1 MTGIHPLS
9 TELVHRIAAGEVI
22 DSPAAAVRELLD
34 NAIDAHATRIVVA
47 LWPDDWRIQVS
58 DNGDGLSWPDL
69 QQAATPHTTS
79 KLRNGDLAE
88 IITLGFRG
96 EALHSLAQ
104 MGRLELCSRSADE
117 GWRVTYD
124 RQGQVTEVG
133 QVAIASGTIATV
145 DQLFHHWPARRQ
157 ALPSLTQQLR
167 SIQAVIH
174 THALCHPQITW
185 QVYQGERL
193 WFSIAAGVTAQD
205 ILPQILGTIQPGDLR
220 YLKVPFPGK
229 AESIE
234 ILLGLPDRCHRHRPD
249 WVRVAVNGR
258 CVQVSDDNVSALRP
272 LEQAI
277 FSNFRQTLPRHRYP
291 LCFIHLSVAPDQV
304 DWNRHPAKTH
314 IYLRDLEQWRGR
326 VAAAIQEMLQ
336 IPGEAGMGQGQNV
349 QTLVKVAEGKGVY
362 NLQQSAQ
369 SGGSIETEEPL
380 LGLSAIAQLHQ
391 TYILAEHPSGMW
403 LVEQHIAHE
412 RVLYEQLQK
421 DWQLVPLTPPIML
434 SDLSDHQIDRL
445 TRFGLDLEI
454 FGPRLWAVRFA
465 PAALATRSD
474 CKDAL
479 IELSHCPDLEA
490 ALVATACRSALRNGT
505 KLNLSE
511 MQTLL
516 DQWQRT
522 QRPRT
527 CPHGRPIYLSLEE
540 TSLARFFRRHWVIG
554 KSHGI

>member
-1 MTGIHPLS
+1 MC
-9 TELVHRIAAGEVI
+9 VHR
-22 DSPAAAVRELLD
+22 
-34 NAIDAHATRIVVA
+34 
-47 LWPDDWRIQVS
+47 
-58 DNGDGLSWPDL
+58 
-69 QQAATPHTTS
+69 
-79 KLRNGDLAE
+79 
-88 IITLGFRG
+88 
-96 EALHSLAQ
+96 SL
-104 MGRLELCSRSADE
+104 
-117 GWRVTYD
+117 
-124 RQGQVTEVG
+124 
-133 QVAIASGTIATV
+133 
-145 DQLFHHWPARRQ
+145 
-157 ALPSLTQQLR
+157 
-167 SIQAVIH
+167 
-174 THALCHPQITW
+174 
-185 QVYQGERL
+185 
-193 WFSIAAGVTAQD
+193 
-205 ILPQILGTIQPGDLR
+205 QPGDLR
-220 YLKVPFPGK
+220 YLNVPLPSDT
-229 AESIE
+229 ESLQV
-234 ILLGLPDRCHRHRPD
+234 LLGLPDRCHRHRPD

-304 DWNRHPAKTH
+304 DWNRHPAKTT

-326 VAAAIQEMLQ
+326 VSAAIQETLQ
-336 IPGEAGMGQGQNV
+336 IPGGAGQNQSV
-349 QTLVKVAEGKGVY
+349 QKLVKVAEGKGVY

-369 SGGSIETEEPL
+369 GGRATETAEPL
-380 LGLSAIAQLHQ
+380 LGLCAIAQLHQ

-412 RVLYEQLQK
+412 RVLYEQLQQ

-434 SDLSDHQIDRL
+434 SDLRDQQIERL
-445 TRFGLDLEI
+445 TRFGLELEI
-454 FGPRLWAVRFA
+454 FGPRLWAVRTA
-465 PAALATRSD
+465 PTALAKRSD
-474 CKDAL
+474 CEAAL
-479 IELSHCPDLEA
+479 IELSYCHDLEA

-505 KLNLSE
+505 TLNLLE